1 MVEGA
6 RGYNSPL
13 RAIVLLML
21 MMTVAV
27 VVMVISLI
35 TKHFLWE
42 MLF

>member
-6 RGYNSPL
+6 RGYYSPL
-13 RAIVLLML
+13 RAIVLLM

-27 VVMVISLI
+27 VMLVISLI